1 MGTTGDQDVIQAFFS
16 DGANPAFAEGI
27 GIRRLK
33 RGMDNVD
40 TFRLKDGIKALLNL
54 VSLSWIKKHK
64 DLSLPGN
71 SQTNCLACWDTQNP
85 LRLDVIPAMWT

>member
-16 DGANPAFAEGI
+16 DSANPAFGEGI

-40 TFRLKDGIKALLNL
+40 TFRLKDSIKSLAEFGI
-54 VSLSWIKKHK
+54 VVVDQEKKE
-64 DLSLPGN
+64 LSLPGN
-71 SQTNCLACWDTQNP
+71 SQTNCLAC
-85 LRLDVIPAMWT
+85 

>member
-16 DGANPAFAEGI
+16 DGANPAFGEGI

-40 TFRLKDGIKALLNL
+40 TFRLKDSIKSLAEFGIVVVDQETSGSSA
-54 VSLSWIKKHK
+54 SW
-64 DLSLPGN
+64 
-71 SQTNCLACWDTQNP
+71 
-85 LRLDVIPAMWT
+85 